1 MDLQIIQNKVFVIRG
16 SRVMLDYDL
25 ADMYEIETKVLK
37 QAVRRNMNRFPAD
50 FMFELTQK
58 EYQSL
63 RSQNVTIEIGRGT
76 HSKYLP
82 FAFTEQGVAMLSSVL
97 KSTKALEVN
106 ITIMRAF
113 VTMRQNYL
121 DSAELRQRIE
131 AIETEMET
139 KFEDIHQALQYLL
152 DPPQPAREP
161 IGFKP
166 GE

>member
-16 SRVMLDYDL
+16 CKVMLDYDL
-25 ADMYEIETKVLK
+25 AEMYEIETKALK
-37 QAVRRNMNRFPAD
+37 QAVRRNMDRFPAD

-58 EYQSL
+58 EYQIL
-63 RSQNVTIEIGRGT
+63 RSQNVT
-76 HSKYLP
+76 SKLGGNRYLP
-82 FAFTEQGVAMLSSVL
+82 FAFMEQGVAMLSSVL

-113 VTMRQNYL
+113 VRMRQNYL

-131 AIETEMET
+131 AIELEMET

-152 DPPQPAREP
+152 DPPQPARAT

>member
-16 SRVMLDYDL
+16 CKVMLDYDL
-25 ADMYEIETKVLK
+25 AEMYKIETKALK
-37 QAVRRNMNRFPAD
+37 QAVRRNMDRFPPD

-58 EYQSL
+58 EYQVL
-63 RSQNVTIEIGRGT
+63 RSQNVTSSPGGNR
-76 HSKYLP
+76 YLP

-113 VTMRQNYL
+113 VRMRQNYL

-131 AIETEMET
+131 AIELEMET

-152 DPPQPAREP
+152 DPPQPARAT
-161 IGFKP
+161 IGFKS